1 MQNMNILIKPK
12 VHHKKSQVFDSIY
25 SKEEF
30 LEVVRR
36 ERLRTHRNKVPF
48 SLLIFGMVT
57 NSGDRQVFEDLIR
70 VMLPRVRATDEVG
83 WYSDHKI
90 GILLPETAPEGAELV
105 ANEILVKVGVDK
117 GLAYEIQ
124 SYPKEIRAGVML
136 NTGLSQED
144 VVGKSSPNDEEKYAG
159 IESSEID
166 EIFAPPMPAW
176 KRGLDILGAGV
187 GLVVLFPVFLFIGAF
202 IKIVSPG
209 PIFFK
214 QVRVGFRE
222 KQFICWKFRTMKV
235 ESDTTVHKKYL
246 QTLIKNE
253 NESMKKLDEDD
264 PRIIPCGKILRK
276 TGLDELPQLLNI
288 LLGDMSLVGPR
299 PCTVYE
305 ASEYRI
311 WQHRRFDTKPGL
323 TGLWQVSGKN
333 RTSFV
338 EMMRLDI
345 GYAISKSFLKD
356 LWILI
361 KTFPAVF
368 RQVFDRFPKMKK
380 KERCYEE
387 SCKYRHSWM
396 RILGSK
402 SHSKF

>member
-1 MQNMNILIKPK
+1 MNSLIKPRLP
-12 VHHKKSQVFDSIY
+12 HNKSRVFDSIY
-25 SKEEF
+25 SREQF

-48 SLLIFGMVT
+48 SLLIFGMAT
-57 NSGDRQVFEDLIR
+57 DSGEHKVFEDLVR

-83 WYSDHKI
+83 WYSEHKI
-90 GILLPETAPEGAELV
+90 GLLLPETVPEGAELL
-105 ANEILVKVGVDK
+105 ANDILMKVGEEN
-117 GLAYEIQ
+117 GLTYEIQ
-124 SYPKEIRAGVML
+124 SYPKEVQSEAQADNGV
-136 NTGLSQED
+136 TRDIIVE
-144 VVGKSSPNDEEKYAG
+144 KSSLSDEEKITG

-166 EIFAPPMPAW
+166 EILVPPMPAW
-176 KRGLDILGAGV
+176 KRGLDILGAGL

-202 IKIVSPG
+202 IKVVSPG
-209 PIFFK
+209 PVFFK
-214 QVRVGFRE
+214 QVRVGFRK

-246 QTLIKNE
+246 QKLIKNE
-253 NESMKKLDEDD
+253 NESMKKLDDVD

-305 ASEYRI
+305 ASEFRI

-361 KTFPAVF
+361 RTFPAVCG
-368 RQVFDRFPKMKK
+368 QVFDRFPKMKK

-387 SCKYRHSWM
+387 SCKYRRSWL